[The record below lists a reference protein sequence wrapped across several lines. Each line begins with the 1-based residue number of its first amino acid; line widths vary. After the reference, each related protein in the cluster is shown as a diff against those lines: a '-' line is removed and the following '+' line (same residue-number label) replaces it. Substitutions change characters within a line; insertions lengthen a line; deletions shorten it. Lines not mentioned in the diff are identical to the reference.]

1 MNTSSL
7 SSSLYLPCS
16 PEFFSATN
24 INPAEKTLSLDS
36 ANPIRRWAFVPLR
49 APGSEGPGRGRE
61 AAAAE
66 EDWHLGR
73 GPDAWAMKR
82 AGPVVTRGNRDR

>member
-1 MNTSSL
+1 MFTRV
-7 SSSLYLPCS
+7 
-16 PEFFSATN
+16 FFQPTPSAGGERR
-24 INPAEKTLSLDS
+24 PA
-36 ANPIRRWAFVPLR
+36 AFVPLR

-73 GPDAWAMKR
+73 GPDACAMKR
-82 AGPVVTRGNRDR
+82 AGPVVTKIGIDRMEELQFH